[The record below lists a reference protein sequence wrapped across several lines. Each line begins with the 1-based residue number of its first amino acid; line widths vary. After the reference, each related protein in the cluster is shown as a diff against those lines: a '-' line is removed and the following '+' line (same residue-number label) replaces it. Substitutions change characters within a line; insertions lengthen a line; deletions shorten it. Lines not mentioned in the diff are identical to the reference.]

1 MNSLVTRFKGNPTW
15 FYALSICATWA
26 GAGSLIVG
34 ADTVQQM
41 GVVPFLLWGAGNA
54 LSCVFFGW
62 CVTRFKWLE
71 DIFTSNIY
79 KVILMAMSVFQ
90 IWVNMSAINQSLG
103 AIGTT
108 FAIVATYVVC
118 IAFLIYYMTGGMIR
132 NVLTDGG
139 GWLIVYALI
148 FIIAIGS
155 IVSNGVTLPAAG
167 MTAEGVE
174 YGARRFF
181 TLLIGPFFYP
191 YFWTLLKYNDGNS
204 DNTSQT
210 SMRKSFA
217 LGGMLFGIYLIFV
230 FLVALTEL
238 SPAMEIVKGILL
250 ALIAISTLTSFIFS
264 ILIMYDKK
272 IGCAVNL
279 LTFVGWKFLI
289 PLGVMGIW
297 NIMQDVRFTI
307 LVASIVIYLIW
318 RRFNAKA
325 EKSEHSDGVDESI

>member
-1 MNSLVTRFKGNPTW
+1 MKELVTRFKGNPTW

-34 ADTVQQM
+34 VDTIQNM
-41 GVVPFLLWGAGNA
+41 GVVPFILWGAGNT

-71 DIFTSNIY
+71 DIFTSEIY
-79 KVILMAMSVFQ
+79 KVILIAMSVFQ
-90 IWVNMSAINQSLG
+90 IWINMGAINESLTPIS
-103 AIGTT
+103 AT
-108 FAIVATYVVC
+108 FAIIATYVVC

-148 FIIAIGS
+148 FIIAIVS
-155 IVSNGVTLPAAG
+155 IFTNGAHAPAAG
-167 MTAEGVE
+167 LTADGIG
-174 YGARRFF
+174 YGAKRFF

-191 YFWTLLKYNDGNS
+191 YFWAMLKYNHGNE

-210 SMRKSFA
+210 SMRTSFA
-217 LGGMLFGIYLIFV
+217 LGGLLFGIYLCFV
-230 FLVALTEL
+230 FLVALTSL

-250 ALIAISTLTSFIFS
+250 SLIALSSLTSFIFS
-264 ILIMYDKK
+264 VLIMYNKK

-279 LTFVGWKFLI
+279 LAFIGWKFLI

-297 NIMQDVRFTI
+297 NIFQDLRFTV
-307 LVASIVIYLIW
+307 LVVSIIIYLIW
-318 RRFNAKA
+318 RRFNAKK
-325 EKSEHSDGVDESI
+325 EKA

>member
-1 MNSLVTRFKGNPTW
+1 MNELVAKFKGNPTW

-34 ADTVQQM
+34 SDTIQQM

-54 LSCVFFGW
+54 LSCVFFGI
-62 CVTRFKWLE
+62 CVSRFKWLE
-71 DIFTSNIY
+71 NIFTSDIY

-90 IWVNMSAINQSLG
+90 IWVNMSAINQSLSPIN
-103 AIGTT
+103 AT
-108 FAIVATYVVC
+108 FAIIATYVVC

-148 FIIAIGS
+148 FIVAIGS
-155 IVSNGVTLPAAG
+155 ILANGIQAPAAG
-167 MTAEGVE
+167 LTAEGIG
-174 YGARRFF
+174 YGAKRFF

-191 YFWTLLKYNDGNS
+191 YFWALLKYNDGNS
-204 DNTSQT
+204 DNTSQA

-217 LGGMLFGIYLIFV
+217 LGGLLFGIYLIFV
-230 FLVALTEL
+230 FLVAITSL

-250 ALIAISTLTSFIFS
+250 AMIAISTLTSFIFS
-264 ILIMYDKK
+264 ILIMYNQK

-279 LTFVGWKFLI
+279 LTFIGWKFLI

-307 LVASIVIYLIW
+307 LIASIVIYLIW
-318 RRFNAKA
+318 RRLNA
-325 EKSEHSDGVDESI
+325 EKEEKEHSA

>member
-1 MNSLVTRFKGNPTW
+1 MNSLVTKFKGNPTW

-54 LSCVFFGW
+54 LSCVFFGI

-71 DIFTSNIY
+71 NIFTSEIY

-90 IWVNMSAINQSLG
+90 IWVNMSAINQSLSP
-103 AIGTT
+103 ISVN
-108 FAIVATYVVC
+108 FAIIATYVVC

-148 FIIAIGS
+148 FTIAI
-155 IVSNGVTLPAAG
+155 VSVFTNGIQAPAAG
-167 MTAEGVE
+167 LTAEGIE

-191 YFWTLLKYNDGNS
+191 YFWAMLKYNDGNS

-210 SMRKSFA
+210 SMRTSFA
-217 LGGMLFGIYLIFV
+217 LGGMLFGIYLCFV
-230 FLVALTEL
+230 FIVALTTL

-264 ILIMYDKK
+264 ILIMYNKK

-279 LTFVGWKFLI
+279 LTFIGWKFLI

-297 NIMQDVRFTI
+297 NIMQDVRFTV
-307 LVASIVIYLIW
+307 LVASIIIYLIW
-318 RRFNAKA
+318 RKFYAKE
-325 EKSEHSDGVDESI
+325 EKAEHSDGVDERI

>member
-1 MNSLVTRFKGNPTW
+1 MNSLVRKFKGNPTW

-34 ADTVQQM
+34 ADTIQQM
-41 GVVPFLLWGAGNA
+41 GVVPFILWGAGNA
-54 LSCVFFGW
+54 LSCVFFGL
-62 CVTRFKWLE
+62 CVSKFKWLE
-71 DIFTSNIY
+71 NIFTSNIY

-103 AIGTT
+103 AIGET
-108 FAIVATYVVC
+108 FAIVSTYAVC

-148 FIIAIGS
+148 FTIAIAS
-155 IVSNGVTLPAAG
+155 VITNGVHAPAAG
-167 MTAEGVE
+167 LTAEGIG
-174 YGARRFF
+174 YGGKRFF

-191 YFWTLLKYNDGNS
+191 YFWAMLKYNDENS
-204 DNTSQT
+204 DDTRQT

-230 FLVALTEL
+230 FIVALTSL
-238 SPAMEIVKGILL
+238 SPTMEIVKGVLL

-264 ILIMYDKK
+264 ILIMFNKK
-272 IGCAVNL
+272 VGCAVNL

-297 NIMQDVRFTI
+297 NIMQDVRFTVLI
-307 LVASIVIYLIW
+307 ASIVIYLIW
-318 RRFNAKA
+318 RKVHAETEKA
-325 EKSEHSDGVDESI
+325 

>member
-1 MNSLVTRFKGNPTW
+1 MNSLVRKFKGNPTW

-41 GVVPFLLWGAGNA
+41 GVIPFIIWGAGNT

-62 CVTRFKWLE
+62 CVSKFKWLE
-71 DIFTSNIY
+71 NIFTSEIY
-79 KVILMAMSVFQ
+79 KVILIAMSVFQ
-90 IWVNMSAINQSLG
+90 IWINMSAINESLSP
-103 AIGTT
+103 ISST

-118 IAFLIYYMTGGMIR
+118 IAFLVYYMTGGMIR

-148 FIIAIGS
+148 FIVAIAS
-155 IVSNGVTLPAAG
+155 IFANGAHAPVAG
-167 MTAEGVE
+167 LTAEGIG
-174 YGARRFF
+174 YGAKRFF

-191 YFWTLLKYNDGNS
+191 YFWALLKYNDGNS
-204 DNTSQT
+204 DETSHT

-230 FLVALTEL
+230 FLVALTTL
-238 SPAMEIVKGILL
+238 SPAMLIVKGILL
-250 ALIAISTLTSFIFS
+250 SLIALSSLTSFIFS
-264 ILIMYDKK
+264 VLIMYDKK

-279 LTFVGWKFLI
+279 LTFIGWKFLI

-297 NIMQDVRFTI
+297 NIFQDLRFTV
-307 LVASIVIYLIW
+307 LVASIIIYLIW
-318 RRFNAKA
+318 RKFNAEKEKA
-325 EKSEHSDGVDESI
+325 